1 MGVGVAAGFAETA
14 GFCVE
19 EGVLVAAGFCV
30 ALAVV
35 FPGFRVGTAPCVAS
49 GETDAV
55 ALGDR
60 TGIGEISDDGLAL
73 DNGLFEDAEGWLL
86 QPAKTQSNTPTA
98 KNCAIRFIGLLLSL
112 IYNYTVQ
119 FCQVQETRM
128 EYPFLASSS
137 ARCKISNNRC
147 SVSSASSHWVTRK
160 E

>member
-1 MGVGVAAGFAETA
+1 MGFAETA

-35 FPGFRVGTAPCVAS
+35 FPGFRVGIAVACVAS
-49 GETDAV
+49 GKTDAV
-55 ALGDR
+55 APGDR
-60 TGIGEISDDGLAL
+60 TGVGEISDDGLAL
-73 DNGLFEDAEGWLL
+73 DNGLFAGTEGWLL
-86 QPAKTQSNTPTA
+86 QPAKTQSNRPTA

-119 FCQVQETRM
+119 FCQAQETRM

-137 ARCKISNNRC
+137 ARCKISNSRC
-147 SVSSASSHWVTRK
+147 SVSSASNHWVMRK